1 MNTDNN
7 TTYPDATPTI
17 KTNYQKQ
24 STAIKSYL
32 ARRYN
37 NDEEWR
43 NMINK
48 RRALNKLIKYNTDPE
63 YRENL
68 LEKRRQLKQA
78 KRNEKYNAVIE

>member
-1 MNTDNN
+1 
-7 TTYPDATPTI
+7 
-17 KTNYQKQ
+17 
-24 STAIKSYL
+24 
-32 ARRYN
+32 
-37 NDEEWR
+37 
-43 NMINK
+43 MINK